1 MDDPRDLGTLTDE
14 KAAQLLDRAAKLDAQ
29 GRSRVTIQELRQVAM
44 EAGIS
49 EQAFDYALSELEGT
63 SVGGD
68 AAETLADAPEKSV
81 RPHPSLLTTI
91 RQRTGLFIT
100 GSALSL
106 FSMTF
111 ISDVG
116 ADSEPVMIFTLAIAA
131 FIVAWSAVTKRRDRE
146 ILDFEVD
153 LGVLW
158 TAMTFWTMV
167 LMPND
172 MGAVLEVMMP
182 AGFLASLV
190 GGFFVATGPSDP
202 QPDQL
207 PERV

>member
-1 MDDPRDLGTLTDE
+1 MDDPRALGSLTDE

-29 GRSRVTIQELRQVAM
+29 GRSRVTVDELRQVAI

-49 EQAFDYALSELEGT
+49 EEAFDRALAELDG
-63 SVGGD
+63 
-68 AAETLADAPEKSV
+68 APAETAVSVAATDGPDGTAKS
-81 RPHPSLLTTI
+81 RASLLTTV

-100 GSALSL
+100 GSALSIL
-106 FSMTF
+106 SMTF

-116 ADSEPVMIFTLAIAA
+116 VDSEPVMIFTLAVAA
-131 FIVAWSAVTKRRDRE
+131 FMVAWSAATKRRDRE
-146 ILDFEVD
+146 VLEFEVD

-158 TAMTFWTMV
+158 TAMTFWMMAF
-167 LMPND
+167 MPDD

-190 GGFFVATGPSDP
+190 GGFFVATGPSEP
-202 QPDQL
+202 EPEQL